1 MSDNEKQPDPELE
14 KEQREIR
21 QRLVR
26 RVAFAIGLIGVAA
39 ISLPLLDKIKS
50 TPDNKPAPP
59 PASDAHTTRI
69 IPAPDRAAKQENVPA
84 PQPTGTA
91 EPSPAADKEPAQPT
105 HPTAANPTQADTG
118 NTTPETPSQ
127 PIAAARPQPITTLPA
142 SPKQAEFVRPTQPQ
156 TSDIRTPSRPQPTT
170 PQSPT
175 EPSPPAKPDETEIPV
190 VPRSKMQTGQGYTV
204 QLGVFANYANAKALQ
219 QRLANNG
226 IKAQLETRVQL
237 GPFHD
242 KQEAEEAYRK
252 IRQLGLPA
260 VLVGQ

>member
-21 QRLVR
+21 QRLIR

-50 TPDNKPAPP
+50 TPENKPAPP
-59 PASDAHTTRI
+59 PASDAQTTRI
-69 IPAPDRAAKQENVPA
+69 ISAPGKPAEIEHKPETQVAEPPPATNKEPVQQAPAPTTNTTQTDTEK
-84 PQPTGTA
+84 A
-91 EPSPAADKEPAQPT
+91 EP
-105 HPTAANPTQADTG
+105 DT
-118 NTTPETPSQ
+118 PPK
-127 PIAAARPQPITTLPA
+127 PVVAARPQPITTLPA
-142 SPKQAEFVRPTQPQ
+142 SPKQIERPQPIPPQ
-156 TSDIRTPSRPQPTT
+156 SGDIRTPSRPQAIA
-170 PQSPT
+170 PQHPA
-175 EPSPPAKPDETEIPV
+175 EPSPPVKPNEADIPV
-190 VPRSKMQTGQGYTV
+190 IPRNKTQTGQGYTV
-204 QLGVFANYANAKALQ
+204 QLGVFSNYANAKALQ
-219 QRLANNG
+219 QRLASNG

-237 GPFHD
+237 GPFKD